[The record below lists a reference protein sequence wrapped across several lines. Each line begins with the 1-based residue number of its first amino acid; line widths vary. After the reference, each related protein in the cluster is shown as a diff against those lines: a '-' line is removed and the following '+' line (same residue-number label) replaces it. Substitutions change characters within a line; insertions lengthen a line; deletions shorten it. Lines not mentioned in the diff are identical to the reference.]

1 MRNANDIV
9 PTKTLFGFL
18 LYFLKKQWLKFVLIQ
33 LLWLA
38 WSFDQTIFP
47 ILFGKIVDNFT
58 NYVGDRSQAWPVL
71 KDPILLAVFFWIGI
85 EVSFRSGG
93 VLMAYCFPKM
103 ERDMRMYMFSHM
115 HNQSHSYFSN
125 QFAGNIAT
133 RISDMVDNLS
143 HVLELIFTMFV
154 PTFVAVLIA
163 SFTFYLLNPFFA
175 ALLLGWAILHCGV
188 GIAYASRCSYYSYLH
203 SQARTQLNGSLLD
216 SLLNYFAVKIFANK
230 KYELSHI
237 KTVQDNEQ
245 SLNQGQKIYIEK
257 VRLLFS
263 ILSFFGPGLGLNG
276 YAYWCWTQNL
286 ISVGDIVLIFNT
298 SWNIMMMLWW
308 SSMEFPNFFQ
318 EIGICQQALTLLQDP
333 ITLVD
338 KQDAKKLKV
347 TAGKIQFE
355 KVHFQYKGATPLFSD
370 KSVIIPPG
378 QKVGLVGYSGSG
390 KTSFVNLIL
399 RLFDIQSGKIS
410 IDSQDISEVTQESL
424 HRAIT
429 LIPQDPSLFHR
440 SLMDNI
446 RYGKVD
452 ATDEEVIEAAKK
464 AHAHEFILSLSEGYD
479 TPVGERGVKISGGQR
494 QRIAI
499 ARAILKNA
507 PILILDEAT
516 SALDSFTEAQI
527 QESFASLMV
536 DKTTIVIAHRL
547 STLLNMDRI
556 LVFDRGRIV
565 EDGTHASLLKK
576 KGIYYSL
583 WKAQIDGFL
592 PDSREE
598 S

>member
-1 MRNANDIV
+1 MHQKNDIA
-9 PTKTLFGFL
+9 PAKTLSAFVWF
-18 LYFLKKQWLKFVLIQ
+18 FLKKQWLKFALVQ
-33 LLWLA
+33 VLWLA
-38 WSFDQTIFP
+38 WSLDQTIFP

-58 NYVGDRSQAWPVL
+58 NYVGDRSLAWPVL
-71 KDPILLAVFFWIGI
+71 KDPILLAIFFWIGI
-85 EVSFRSGG
+85 EISFRLGG
-93 VLMAYCFPKM
+93 ILMAYSFPKM
-103 ERDMRMYMFSHM
+103 EKNMRMYMFSHM
-115 HNQSHSYFSN
+115 HNQSHSYFSS

-143 HVLELIFTMFV
+143 HILDLIFTMFV
-154 PTFVAVLIA
+154 PTVVAVMIA
-163 SFTFYLLNPFFA
+163 TFTFYQLNPFFA

-203 SQARTQLNGSLLD
+203 SQARSQLNGSLLD
-216 SLLNYFAVKIFANK
+216 SLINYFAVKIFANK
-230 KYELSHI
+230 RYELSYI
-237 KTVQDNEQ
+237 KKAQDKEQ
-245 SLNQGQKIYIEK
+245 KLNQQQKVYIEK

-263 ILSFFGPGLGLNG
+263 IFSFFGPGLGLNG

-318 EIGICQQALTLLQDP
+318 EIGICQQALTLLQEP

-338 KQDAKKLKV
+338 KPDAQKLKV
-347 TAGKIQFE
+347 TSGKIEFE
-355 KVHFQYKGATPLFSD
+355 KVHFHYKGTNPLFSD
-370 KSVIIPPG
+370 KSVVIPPA

-399 RLFDIQSGKIS
+399 RLFDIQSGRIS

-452 ATDEEVIEAAKK
+452 ASDEEVIEAAKK
-464 AHAHEFILSLSEGYD
+464 AHAHEFALSLSEGYD
-479 TPVGERGVKISGGQR
+479 TPVGERG
-494 QRIAI
+494 
-499 ARAILKNA
+499 KN
-507 PILILDEAT
+507 IRR
-516 SALDSFTEAQI
+516 
-527 QESFASLMV
+527 
-536 DKTTIVIAHRL
+536 TTTTHRNR
-547 STLLNMDRI
+547 TCN
-556 LVFDRGRIV
+556 
-565 EDGTHASLLKK
+565 LKK
-576 KGIYYSL
+576 CSH
-583 WKAQIDGFL
+583 FN
-592 PDSREE
+592 S
-598 S
+598 